1 MRRRVVVI
9 GAGIVGVSVARW
21 LTRFEGLEVVVV
33 DKEPDVG
40 WGVTKANTSIIHPC
54 HEEDPDRWPVRA
66 RLCVRGHRLWY
77 DWVRELD
84 IPSRWPGEV
93 IVARTEE
100 ELGRISKYVDVARR
114 LGVPGVRFVDR
125 EELIE
130 VEPAVN
136 PDNVGGLLAR
146 TAGLISPMKAAI
158 AIAEN
163 AAANGA
169 RFLLGARVRD
179 IIVEGG
185 AVRGVVT
192 DRGVLE
198 ADVVVN
204 AAGVW
209 ADEVAEMAGVRD
221 YRIRPRR
228 GQYAV
233 FSDKVGPKPRLIL
246 HTAPTPK
253 TKGVY
258 AVTTVDGNLMVG
270 PTAEDL
276 PDDAREAREVTGE
289 GIDFVLEQAAKILKS
304 LPPRRR
310 IIRTFAGIRPEPTGG
325 DFIIRFHEEPWG
337 FVEAAGIR
345 SPGLTAAPAIGEE
358 VARLV
363 REALGGLV
371 ERDDWV
377 AVREG
382 IPHPAT
388 MARQERDALIRAVPE
403 YGRIICACRK
413 VSEGEVIE
421 AVERARALGAGL
433 TLDGI
438 KFRVGAMYGD
448 CQGSQCRA
456 HIAYLIWRRYGVPPW
471 ELMLNREGSR
481 YALAPIKALLRGGRD
496 E

>member
-1 MRRRVVVI
+1 MIRRVVVV

-54 HEEDPDRWPVRA
+54 HEEDPERWPVRA

-77 DWVRELD
+77 RWVEELG

-93 IVARTEE
+93 IVAKDEE
-100 ELGRISKYVDVARR
+100 ELAGLRRYVGVAER
-114 LGVPGVRFVDR
+114 LGVPGVRFVER
-125 EELIE
+125 EELMGM
-130 VEPAVN
+130 EPAVN
-136 PDNVGGLLAR
+136 PDNVGGLWAR
-146 TAGLISPMKAAI
+146 TAGLISPMRAAV

-169 RFLLGARVRD
+169 RFLLGARVRK
-179 IIVEGG
+179 ILVEGG
-185 AVRGVVT
+185 EVRGVVT
-192 DRGVLE
+192 DRGLLE
-198 ADVVVN
+198 ADIVVN

-209 ADEVAEMAGVRD
+209 ADKVAEMAGVRD

-233 FSDKVGPKPRLIL
+233 FSDKVGPKPGLIL
-246 HTAPTPK
+246 HTAPTPR

-258 AVTTVDGNLMVG
+258 AITTVGGNLMIG

-276 PDDAREAREVTGE
+276 PEGEREAREVTAD
-289 GIDFVLEQAAKILKS
+289 GIGFILEQAARILKS
-304 LPPRRR
+304 VPPRGR
-310 IIRTFAGIRPEPTGG
+310 IMRTFAGIRPEPSGG
-325 DFIIRFHEEPWG
+325 DFIIRFHERPWG

-358 VARLV
+358 VASLIS
-363 REALGGLV
+363 EALGGLGTR
-371 ERDDWV
+371 EGWV
-377 AVREG
+377 PARKG
-382 IPHPAT
+382 IPHPAG
-388 MARQERDALIRAVPE
+388 MPREVRDELIRRAPE
-403 YGRIICACRK
+403 YGRIVCSCRK
-413 VSEGEVIE
+413 VSEGEIIE
-421 AVERARALGAGL
+421 AVERARAIGAGI

-456 HIAYLIWRRYGVPPW
+456 RIAYLIWRRYGVPPW
-471 ELMLNREGSR
+471 ELRLNTEGSK
-481 YALAPIKALLRGGRD
+481 YAIAPVKALLRGGGGG
-496 E
+496 